1 MGRRRRI
8 GQPQN
13 YSNNR
18 QALHYLQRARRA
30 PHTHTYMQ
38 TRHASKRARST
49 HALHALHKQAPAC
62 MCTSPSSVDTQLAS
76 ALKGRNGPGGKK
88 GNFFEDDTTVPP
100 RLSTIL
106 GNRGRDLHRIAV
118 VHLSWF
124 ISFYDLKKSHH
135 CYDIRLFPQ
144 TFHSF
149 QEIRKYAASL
159 WVFCCQ

>member
-1 MGRRRRI
+1 MEREEIFYSSMAKNKKVVVVVEEEELGRRRRR

-30 PHTHTYMQ
+30 PHTHTHV
-38 TRHASKRARST
+38 HADT
-49 HALHALHKQAPAC
+49 TCKQARTLYIRAAC
-62 MCTSPSSVDTQLAS
+62 SAQTGAGLHVHLPSSVDTQLAS

-118 VHLSWF
+118 VHLCWF
-124 ISFYDLKKSHH
+124 ISFCDLKKSHR
-135 CYDIRLFPQ
+135 CYDI
-144 TFHSF
+144 
-149 QEIRKYAASL
+149 
-159 WVFCCQ
+159 